1 MLQACDIMTQEVITI
16 APQASV
22 LELARL
28 LADSRISG
36 VPVVNEE
43 GQVIGV
49 ATQSDLIDRAKKFDL
64 PHVITILDAHIFLE
78 TPAKFKKKLEK
89 LLGSTVADIMTTR
102 PITITGDLPVD
113 EIATLMAAKK
123 VHTLPVV
130 EDGKLIG
137 IIGKIDI
144 VRSLAQES

>member
-1 MLQACDIMTQEVITI
+1 MLQARDIMTRQVITI

-36 VPVVNEE
+36 VPVVDAE
-43 GQVIGV
+43 GRVIGV
-49 ATQSDLIDRAKKFDL
+49 ATQSDLIDRAKRFDL

-78 TPAKFKKKLEK
+78 TPGQFKKKLEK
-89 LLGSTVADIMTTR
+89 LLGSTVADVMTAD
-102 PITITGDLPVD
+102 PITITGNMPVD
-113 EIATLMAAKK
+113 EIATLMANKK
-123 VHTLPVV
+123 VHTLPVI

-144 VRSLAQES
+144 VRSLSQEG